1 MSCTTILV
9 GKHASFDGSTIIARN
24 DDSGS
29 GRYDPK
35 RFVAVN
41 PADQPRHY
49 VAEISHIEIDLPA
62 DPCRYAIVPNA
73 LPGRGVLA
81 EAGANIHNVTMSATE
96 TIAVNERVLG
106 ADPMVAYQEAVG
118 KPGTEGYRPERPGG
132 IGEEDFITLVLPYVT
147 TAREGVIRLGALL
160 EEHGTYEA
168 NGVAIADADEVWYVE
183 TIGGHHWI
191 ARRVPDD
198 CYAAIP
204 NQLGLDGF
212 DLDDALGEG
221 REHLCSADLR
231 AFIADN
237 DLDVTMRPDGAG
249 FGAGADGAG
258 EVPHRFD
265 PRALFGTRTEK
276 DHIYNT
282 PRAWYMQRY
291 LNPSEDWDSPDA
303 IHGPESDDIP
313 WCRVP
318 ERKVTIEDVDF
329 LMSSHFEGTPYD
341 PYGRKGTELTRRMY
355 RPIGVNRTGHLVALQ
370 VRGRRPAA
378 SRTVMWIAYGSQPTT
393 ALAPFYANVTRTPDY
408 LGNTTAEVTTDSL
421 YWTNR
426 IIAALADA
434 HYADTS
440 PFVDRYREDVLAHGH
455 AHVKATDAGMAG
467 NHAGDD
473 VPGVAMDAAAPSLE
487 AANDAMAA
495 WLKARTGDLLDR
507 VLFTSSNLMRNGF
520 RLSDR

>member
-1 MSCTTILV
+1 MPCTTILV
-9 GKHASFDGSTIIARN
+9 GRNASYDGSTLVARN

-49 VAEISHIEIDLPA
+49 RAEISHIEIDLPD

-81 EAGANIHNVTMSATE
+81 EAGANIHNVAMSATE

-106 ADPMVAYQEAVG
+106 ADPMVELMPAVG
-118 KPGTEGYRPERPGG
+118 TPGEPGYRPEAPGG
-132 IGEEDFITLVLPYVT
+132 IGEEDFISLVLPYVA
-147 TAREGVIRLGALL
+147 TAREGVLRLGALL

-168 NGVAIADADEVWYVE
+168 NGIAISDADEIWYVE

-204 NQLGLDGF
+204 NQLGLDDF

-231 AFIADN
+231 EFIRDF
-237 DLDVTMRPDGAG
+237 DLDVTMDAAGPG
-249 FGAGADGAG
+249 FGAAPAG
-258 EVPHRFD
+258 EGPRRFN

-282 PRAWYMQRY
+282 PRAWYMHRY
-291 LNPSEDWDSPDA
+291 LNPSEDWDSPQA
-303 IHGPESDDIP
+303 AYHPESDDLP
-313 WCRVP
+313 WCRRP
-318 ERKVTIEDVDF
+318 ERKVSIEDIDA
-329 LMSSHFEGTPYD
+329 LMSSHFEGTSYD
-341 PYGRKGTELTRRMY
+341 PYGRKGDERTRRMY
-355 RPIGVNRTGHLVALQ
+355 RPIGINRTGHLVALQ
-370 VRGRRPAA
+370 VRGRVPEPLR
-378 SRTVMWIAYGSQPTT
+378 SVMWIAYGSQPHT
-393 ALAPFYANVTRTPDY
+393 ALAPFYANVTGTPEY
-408 LGNTTAEVTTDSL
+408 LSNTGAEVSTESL

-426 IIAALADA
+426 IVAALADA
-434 HYADTS
+434 HHTDNSNAIEH
-440 PFVDRYREDVLAHGH
+440 YREDVLAHGH
-455 AHVKATDAGMAG
+455 AHMHATDRAVAADAAGSGA
-467 NHAGDD
+467 A
-473 VPGVAMDAAAPSLE
+473 AMDATAPALE
-487 AANDAMAA
+487 RANEAMAS
-495 WLKARTGDLLDR
+495 WLKARTSKLLGE
-507 VLFTSSNLMRNGF
+507 VLYTTSNLMRNAF
-520 RLSDR
+520 RMSDR